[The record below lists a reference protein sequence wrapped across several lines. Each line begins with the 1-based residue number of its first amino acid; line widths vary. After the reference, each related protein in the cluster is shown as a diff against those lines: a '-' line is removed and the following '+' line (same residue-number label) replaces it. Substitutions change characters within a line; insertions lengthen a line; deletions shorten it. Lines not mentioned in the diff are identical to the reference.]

1 MGLRGPLFEEE
12 HNQFRI
18 TLFSL
23 KKRKILMNAWEKKLI
38 NYLQVNE
45 SIKSHEVAK
54 LWKISD
60 RATRTRLKK
69 MIENGVIM
77 RISTS
82 EKDPHSVFVLG
93 ERYLEKDSN
102 QKF

>member
-1 MGLRGPLFEEE
+1 LQDPLFEEE

-23 KKRKILMNAWEKKLI
+23 KKRKILMNVWEKKLI

-45 SIKSHEVAK
+45 SIKSQEAAK

-69 MIENGVIM
+69 MIENGIIM

-82 EKDPHSVFVLG
+82 DKDPHSVFVLG
-93 ERYLEKDSN
+93 ENYLKDSN
-102 QKF
+102 